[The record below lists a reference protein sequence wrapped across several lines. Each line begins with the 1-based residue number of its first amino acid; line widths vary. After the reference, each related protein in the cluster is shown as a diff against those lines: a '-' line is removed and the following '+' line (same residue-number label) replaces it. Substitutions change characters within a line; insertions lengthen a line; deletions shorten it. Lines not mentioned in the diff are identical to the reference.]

1 MFKLISDS
9 PGSISIVS
17 NDLLLFMH
25 TPEAPAVFLG
35 VGKESIRMFRGNF
48 DIEDRLSER
57 LPLRFSGYDEIGN
70 EKLLHF
76 NHPALEGEYYLC
88 LAEEERYLR
97 LKGHCS
103 DSRFNRLW
111 LRLPAE
117 EKEHITGGGE
127 QFSALDLRGKL
138 WPIWTR
144 EQGVGRNKLTEITRL
159 ADAAAIY

>member
-57 LPLRFSGYDEIGN
+57 LPLCFSGYEEIGD
-70 EKLLHF
+70 EKLLRF
-76 NHPALEGEYYLC
+76 TSPAMEGDYYLC

-97 LKGHCS
+97 LKPS
-103 DSRFNRLW
+103 LASASRGREGTYH
-111 LRLPAE
+111 RRRRAV
-117 EKEHITGGGE
+117 
-127 QFSALDLRGKL
+127 FS
-138 WPIWTR
+138 T
-144 EQGVGRNKLTEITRL
+144 
-159 ADAAAIY
+159 